1 MSTPKLVNF
10 QYFWIPGVEKNMYVY
25 IYIKY
30 VYMYICM
37 VHDFAI
43 FGG

>member
-10 QYFWIPGVEKNMYVY
+10 QHFWIPGGEKNMYVY
-25 IYIKY
+25 IYIY
-30 VYMYICM
+30 VIMYICI